1 MSELDKSHMGDIGI
15 IADRETAAALTE
27 LLARDGWRVTYIPV
41 DTTPT
46 SSADAHALSLVALPP
61 DAADAWLARRHGR
74 AAQATPVIV
83 ALPPDGAV
91 DIWTWVRRGWD
102 DAATHD
108 DLAAVAARWRPP
120 ACSLARLEG
129 VFGVTEVAQLS
140 LGLRERLAAAVA
152 MLRAFDPGDRATLA
166 ETAHRLAG
174 ICGILGFDDAG
185 RCWRALAEARD
196 IPLPDVHRATRLAIA
211 AIDRHYAG
219 G

>member
-1 MSELDKSHMGDIGI
+1 MSELDKSHIGDIGI

-27 LLARDGWRVTYIPV
+27 LLARDGWRVTHIPL

-46 SSADAHALSLVALPP
+46 SSADAHALLLVALPP
-61 DAADAWLARRHGR
+61 DAADAWLARRQGN
-74 AAQATPVIV
+74 AAQAAPAIV
-83 ALPPDGAV
+83 VLPPDGAI
-91 DIWTWVRRGWD
+91 DTWTWIRRGWD
-102 DAATHD
+102 DAATRD

-129 VFGVTEVAQLS
+129 VFGVAEVAQLS
-140 LGLRERLAAAVA
+140 LGLRERLVAAVA
-152 MLRAFDPGDRATLA
+152 MLRASDDRAALA

-185 RCWRALAEARD
+185 RCWRALAETRD
-196 IPLPDVHRATRLAIA
+196 LPLPDVHRATRLAIA

>member
-1 MSELDKSHMGDIGI
+1 MDKSHIGDIGI

-27 LLARDGWRVTYIPV
+27 LLARDSWRVTYIPV

-46 SSADAHALSLVALPP
+46 SSADAHALLLVALPP
-61 DAADAWLARRHGR
+61 DAADAWLARRHGN
-74 AAQATPVIV
+74 AAQAAPAIV
-83 ALPPDGAV
+83 VLSPDGAV
-91 DIWTWVRRGWD
+91 DPWTWVRRGWD
-102 DAATHD
+102 DAATRD
-108 DLAAVAARWRPP
+108 DLATVAARWRPP

-129 VFGVTEVAQLS
+129 VFGVAEVAQLS
-140 LGLRERLAAAVA
+140 LGLRERLAAAVT
-152 MLRAFDPGDRATLA
+152 MLRACDDRAALA

-185 RCWRALAEARD
+185 RSWRALAEARD
-196 IPLPDVHRATRLAIA
+196 LPLPDVHRATRLAIA